1 MEWLLMLSKFMV
13 IWTKLS
19 YVSWPADPPVQTR
32 AYCRP
37 ACVHLDPSESDSIFL
52 WQPPL
57 CAPPPPGNVRT
68 HFCQLCATR
77 QARAWALDLDL
88 DKTKLTEFCL
98 ATTFQ
103 SQQ

>member
-13 IWTKLS
+13 IWTKQS

-57 CAPPPPGNVRT
+57 CAPTPHPATSERTSVNSVPPVKQELGRWT
-68 HFCQLCATR
+68 
-77 QARAWALDLDL
+77 
-88 DKTKLTEFCL
+88 
-98 ATTFQ
+98 
-103 SQQ
+103 